1 MRLCKIA
8 CTVLSAALF
17 AGSIPGIVYADEP
30 EVITRTYTFTSE
42 EGSNIQLT
50 DEFVFREDCFMQSSF
65 IGCAHLAALSAQ
77 AAMASSTRYGN
88 DVDPYARDTSNG
100 AANILSMLTSMGF
113 TDAEAN
119 GWYNTETQVDS
130 CAVAIGTRTLT
141 VDGHEYT
148 LLAVIPRSVN
158 YRQEWTGN
166 IDLGTGNIHEGF
178 LEARDECLRFMR
190 QYIQNHNITGD
201 LKVWI
206 AGHSRGGAI
215 SNLLGGF
222 LAGGGIEYFGG
233 QVSITPED
241 VYCYTLATPRPV
253 RTGVTTS
260 AALSVSGARGGTYY
274 ADTPG
279 DAYVYP
285 EDTVIDLAGTEYSG
299 IRNYPLDWDLIPYLP
314 LAEWGYTYY
323 GNTYNFNDISEEQ
336 MLAELQTVSPYVYNY
351 YATGRSAYDFH
362 EKTFDLASM
371 SLVDIGEGGTDA
383 AIAYL
388 RSRVS
393 GLLTL
398 APDSSTFVNSGMQ
411 TVLAGL
417 AGIYG
422 MMSPMFKTQEGLA
435 GKLAK
440 PLVYCY
446 LAYASEQLINEG
458 RAADEQEGI
467 AIAITE
473 LLEFFLGK
481 DIDHTTY
488 TVDAFIVD
496 LASFVRDHKDSELVQ
511 NIVST
516 ITTLVPETYKPIIR
530 GYLGSFYPGYDDT
543 TPLGDVVVAYL
554 CACVDGADPASAAY
568 SDDNNKTGE
577 GVRKHSLYTIA
588 SLMPMLIPALQP
600 VIDAIGYDSSHTLD
614 GSGTFSGFA
623 YAIIQ
628 YLGGP
633 NYTDIQTA
641 ADQKLGDALTTV
653 FNDMLTAMDGIYPQ
667 SYIDACRTH
676 TDAVVANAHDL
687 RTVIMTLLL
696 YNGGSFNT
704 EANIRNLCTVAGN
717 MGMIAST
724 HYDETYIAYAKA
736 AARSAGPH
744 YNPVDENVIIYNM
757 TEGIDV
763 GWTGSGTLT
772 FAAERN
778 IDPET
783 TYDHFTGIS
792 VDEVP
797 VDPSMYSIERGSII
811 VTLSEA
817 YLMTLSE
824 GRHLLRIEFNDPGCA
839 EAYFYIANITGA
851 VPANPAATGTT
862 DGTDPTAPAGDSTV
876 ASTGEEMDVAVTI
889 KALMLFAGSAV
900 CLLLSIKK
908 RREAFRKV
916 NTIRAPKT

>member
-1 MRLCKIA
+1 
-8 CTVLSAALF
+8 
-17 AGSIPGIVYADEP
+17 
-30 EVITRTYTFTSE
+30 
-42 EGSNIQLT
+42 
-50 DEFVFREDCFMQSSF
+50 
-65 IGCAHLAALSAQ
+65 
-77 AAMASSTRYGN
+77 
-88 DVDPYARDTSNG
+88 
-100 AANILSMLTSMGF
+100 
-113 TDAEAN
+113 
-119 GWYNTETQVDS
+119 
-130 CAVAIGTRTLT
+130 
-141 VDGHEYT
+141 
-148 LLAVIPRSVN
+148 
-158 YRQEWTGN
+158 
-166 IDLGTGNIHEGF
+166 
-178 LEARDECLRFMR
+178 
-190 QYIQNHNITGD
+190 
-201 LKVWI
+201 
-206 AGHSRGGAI
+206 
-215 SNLLGGF
+215 
-222 LAGGGIEYFGG
+222 
-233 QVSITPED
+233 
-241 VYCYTLATPRPV
+241 
-253 RTGVTTS
+253 
-260 AALSVSGARGGTYY
+260 
-274 ADTPG
+274 
-279 DAYVYP
+279 
-285 EDTVIDLAGTEYSG
+285 
-299 IRNYPLDWDLIPYLP
+299 
-314 LAEWGYTYY
+314 
-323 GNTYNFNDISEEQ
+323 
-336 MLAELQTVSPYVYNY
+336 
-351 YATGRSAYDFH
+351 
-362 EKTFDLASM
+362 
-371 SLVDIGEGGTDA
+371 
-383 AIAYL
+383 
-388 RSRVS
+388 
-393 GLLTL
+393 
-398 APDSSTFVNSGMQ
+398 
-411 TVLAGL
+411 
-417 AGIYG
+417 
-422 MMSPMFKTQEGLA
+422 
-435 GKLAK
+435 
-440 PLVYCY
+440 
-446 LAYASEQLINEG
+446 
-458 RAADEQEGI
+458 
-467 AIAITE
+467 
-473 LLEFFLGK
+473 
-481 DIDHTTY
+481 
-488 TVDAFIVD
+488 
-496 LASFVRDHKDSELVQ
+496 
-511 NIVST
+511 
-516 ITTLVPETYKPIIR
+516 
-530 GYLGSFYPGYDDT
+530 
-543 TPLGDVVVAYL
+543 LGDVVVAYL

-676 TDAVVANAHDL
+676 TDAVIANVHDL